1 MREIFTNI
9 YSYKKFII
17 HIYRLK
23 KEKKFIF
30 QTLPIHKF
38 PILIAH
44 IKTTFTF
51 QILNKQ
57 HTLQIILKNTN
68 KLLHYCYT
76 KTFKLLSNIF
86 KLSLTNND

>member
-23 KEKKFIF
+23 KEK
-30 QTLPIHKF
+30 IH
-38 PILIAH
+38 ISNSTYSQISNINAH

-57 HTLQIILKNTN
+57 RTHQIILKNTN
-68 KLLHYCYT
+68 KLLQHLYN
-76 KTFKLLSNIF
+76 KTFNTIKHLQTIT
-86 KLSLTNND
+86 TNND